1 MARLAE
7 QGGVRHQMTDMAAAA
22 AGCLTE
28 LQGLQGLQGMG
39 SGYVL
44 ETLAAGRKGQE
55 ELAGAVREV
64 RGGVEDVRNKV
75 DRLLE
80 RAETRGRMI
89 KP

>member
-1 MARLAE
+1 VCRCFYVFLLQLCCSSTASS
-7 QGGVRHQMTDMAAAA
+7 AAFFC
-22 AGCLTE
+22 CLSE
-28 LQGLQGLQGMG
+28 LQGLQGLQGVG

-64 RGGVEDVRNKV
+64 RGGVEEVRNKV

-80 RAETRGRMI
+80 RAAARES
-89 KP
+89 

>member
-1 MARLAE
+1 
-7 QGGVRHQMTDMAAAA
+7 V
-22 AGCLTE
+22 
-28 LQGLQGLQGMG
+28 G

-64 RGGVEDVRNKV
+64 RGGVEEVRNKV

-80 RAETRGRMI
+80 RAAARES
-89 KP
+89 

>member
-1 MARLAE
+1 MCRCFSFL
-7 QGGVRHQMTDMAAAA
+7 TAALLLLFCVFCCVFC
-22 AGCLTE
+22 CLTE
-28 LQGLQGLQGMG
+28 LQGLQGLQGVG

-75 DRLLE
+75 DRLN
-80 RAETRGRMI
+80 RALIE
-89 KP
+89 P

>member
-1 MARLAE
+1 
-7 QGGVRHQMTDMAAAA
+7 V
-22 AGCLTE
+22 
-28 LQGLQGLQGMG
+28 G